1 MNIEQLIKTIREN
14 YSKLKNKTF
23 ALKFLRY
30 HLELL
35 QWKRNKLKLGA
46 IVFEVKE
53 TYFHGVLLL
62 EEVDIR
68 YTRQDNTDTDELKI
82 ENRLKAIA

>member
-1 MNIEQLIKTIREN
+1 MNLDHLIKTIRKNYHLLKDEN
-14 YSKLKNKTF
+14 L

-35 QWKRNKLKLGA
+35 QWKKNKLKLGA

-53 TYFHGVLLL
+53 TYFHGILLI

-68 YTRQDNTDTDELKI
+68 YIRQDNTDTDELKL